1 MDANFHSIL
10 IHHSRKCKA
19 GIVHTKMGRYSPLA
33 IGTIIHFFCHIA
45 KNILV
50 THITKTYITKAAM
63 TYITKAAMTYISKA
77 AMQKIQPQIWL

>member
-33 IGTIIHFFCHIA
+33 IGTIIHFFCYIA

-50 THITKTYITKAAM
+50 THITKAAI

-77 AMQKIQPQIWL
+77 AMQKI